1 VLRIVRERG
10 LEERNY
16 IDPSE
21 SQTKL
26 RAYLQLAVEGKVLAM
41 KNLLRKLLRSIVP
54 YGAVDWFSKWR
65 KLRDLGYDGPA
76 WNYADV
82 SRTCWSAH
90 RAGFDLLPEGSFPL
104 LSTLVDVGANRGQW
118 LESALRCVNPDHVVA
133 VEPEPSAYTALQKK
147 YGEER
152 GVDLHN
158 VAAGK
163 EEDSVE
169 LRITNS
175 NQLSSI
181 LKRIILC
188 PTFWGSIQK

>member
-1 VLRIVRERG
+1 
-10 LEERNY
+10 
-16 IDPSE
+16 
-21 SQTKL
+21 
-26 RAYLQLAVEGKVLAM
+26 
-41 KNLLRKLLRSIVP
+41 
-54 YGAVDWFSKWR
+54 
-65 KLRDLGYDGPA
+65 
-76 WNYADV
+76 
-82 SRTCWSAH
+82 
-90 RAGFDLLPEGSFPL
+90 
-104 LSTLVDVGANRGQW
+104 
-118 LESALRCVNPDHVVA
+118 